1 MPSDSEK
8 STNMANMDID
18 EIEHVG
24 ERSHQGLGTL
34 RLRHQE
40 TQEILLIPTP
50 SDDPNDPL
58 NWWALLMCEP
68 AQRMTL
74 TRI

>member
-1 MPSDSEK
+1 MPPDSEK
-8 STNMANMDID
+8 STNIANMD
-18 EIEHVG
+18 EIEPVH
-24 ERSHQGLGTL
+24 ERNHQGLGTL

-58 NWWALLMCEP
+58 NW
-68 AQRMTL
+68 
-74 TRI
+74 